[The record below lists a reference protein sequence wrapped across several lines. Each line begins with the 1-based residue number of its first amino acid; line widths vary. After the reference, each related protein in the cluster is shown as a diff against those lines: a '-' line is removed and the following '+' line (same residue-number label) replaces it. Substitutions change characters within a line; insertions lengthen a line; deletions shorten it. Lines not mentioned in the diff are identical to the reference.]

1 MAGGEGALAQHTHD
15 DAAVGHAGGLGDVHP
30 DHILEQLEQRLRA
43 AGVELLRGL
52 CALRHKAG
60 ARGDPLLEVLV
71 LHQLLDG
78 MVLKDA
84 ETGLPQVM
92 HRELVGRI
100 GEQDVGRL
108 HGTHERGREDGI
120 HLRILEP
127 LFQLGQLGAALVTQ
141 GDVRAAADVKAL

>member
-1 MAGGEGALAQHTHD
+1 
-15 DAAVGHAGGLGDVHP
+15 
-30 DHILEQLEQRLRA
+30 
-43 AGVELLRGL
+43 
-52 CALRHKAG
+52 
-60 ARGDPLLEVLV
+60 
-71 LHQLLDG
+71 

-100 GEQDVGRL
+100 REQDVGRL
-108 HGTHERGREDGI
+108 HGAHERGREDGI

-127 LFQLGQLGAALVTQ
+127 LFQLGQLGAALVAQ

>member
-1 MAGGEGALAQHTHD
+1 M
-15 DAAVGHAGGLGDVHP
+15 
-30 DHILEQLEQRLRA
+30 
-43 AGVELLRGL
+43 ELLRGL

-71 LHQLLDG
+71 LHQLLDR

-108 HGTHERGREDGI
+108 HGAHERGREDGI

-127 LFQLGQLGAALVTQ
+127 LFQLIELGAALVTQ
-141 GDVRAAADVKAL
+141 RDVRAAADVKALQIAGSQAVADEMELKGFHAKTPLMSYLFLC